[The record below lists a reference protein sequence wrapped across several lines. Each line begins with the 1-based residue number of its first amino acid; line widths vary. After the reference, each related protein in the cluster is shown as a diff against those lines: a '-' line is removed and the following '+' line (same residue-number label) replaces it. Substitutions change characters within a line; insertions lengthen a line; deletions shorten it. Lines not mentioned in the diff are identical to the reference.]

1 MTPEEDFDL
10 SEEELDSLA
19 NEIQDVDD
27 ILDAYDED
35 EFIEIPDEINEVLS
49 RAARIQAK
57 FRMKR
62 TKVKREFRKK
72 VALKKKSTN
81 AVLMKRARRLAIKA
95 MKQKLSKKSVNK
107 MNFSDKV
114 RIEKIIAKRK
124 AIIDRLA
131 RKMMPR
137 VRSIEQSRL
146 THKNYTK

>member
-81 AVLMKRARRLAIKA
+81 TVLMKRARRLAIKA